1 MLTESSLVDDKKEA
15 TFEEIVVAKL
25 SPEEM
30 KKRTNELRLMR
41 ELMFRDEKRAKR
53 IKKIKSKQY
62 HKIQKRERLKNQ
74 EMVEGED
81 FDMEDEDHDT
91 KKSN

>member
-15 TFEEIVVAKL
+15 TFEEIAVAKL

-41 ELMFRDEKRAKR
+41 ELMFRDEK
-53 IKKIKSKQY
+53 SQ
-62 HKIQKRERLKNQ
+62 ENQ
-74 EMVEGED
+74 ENQIQTV
-81 FDMEDEDHDT
+81 
-91 KKSN
+91 S

>member
-1 MLTESSLVDDKKEA
+1 M
-15 TFEEIVVAKL
+15 
-25 SPEEM
+25 
-30 KKRTNELRLMR
+30 
-41 ELMFRDEKRAKR
+41 KRAKR

-91 KKSN
+91 KEQLKE

>member
-15 TFEEIVVAKL
+15 TFEEIAVAKL

-41 ELMFRDEKRAKR
+41 ELMFRDEKEP
-53 IKKIKSKQY
+53 
-62 HKIQKRERLKNQ
+62 RESR
-74 EMVEGED
+74 
-81 FDMEDEDHDT
+81 
-91 KKSN
+91 KSNPNSIIKFKSVND